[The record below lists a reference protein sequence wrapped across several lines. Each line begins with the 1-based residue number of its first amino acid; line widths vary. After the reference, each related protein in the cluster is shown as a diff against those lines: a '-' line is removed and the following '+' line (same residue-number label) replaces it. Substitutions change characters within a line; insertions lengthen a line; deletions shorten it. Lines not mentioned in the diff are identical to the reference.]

1 MRCINCGAPLKD
13 DNAIF
18 CEKCYKLA
26 SNQNNEEI
34 KPNIKRDELK
44 TPKNKSNKPKKKKA
58 LRNTFIIIGSVILA
72 VVIAIVWWISS
83 LLGVIEKGSL
93 SGDLAISEKNDLP
106 FNEEVKNIALYWLD
120 TREHNSV
127 GRTDAI
133 IILSIDR
140 VNNDIKLT
148 SIARDTSIYYQNGKR
163 DKITHAWAY
172 GGANLAVKTLNYNFD
187 LDITDYVTVN
197 FYQFADIIDYIGGVE
212 IDVSEAEMAVMNRE
226 HIPYAQSIGVDTKP
240 LTHAGI
246 QILDGGQA
254 LSYAR
259 DRSIGGD
266 IARGGRQREVLAA
279 MFSAAKKVSPFKYA
293 KLVEMILE
301 RCKTTLDKSEM
312 LSIGMWAVTKSPE
325 IKSIGFP
332 NDEVKATGQMIN
344 GTSHVVYDLDMA
356 TKAMHD
362 FIYGK
367 EEKTETEEISSKA
380 S

>member
-13 DNAIF
+13 ENAIF

-26 SNQNNEEI
+26 SNQSNEEI

-44 TPKNKSNKPKKKKA
+44 SPSNKRPKSKKKKT
-58 LRNTFIIIGSVILA
+58 LRNTLIVIGCVVLAII
-72 VVIAIVWWISS
+72 IAIVWWITS
-83 LLGVIEKGSL
+83 LFGVIEKGSL
-93 SGDLAISEKNDLP
+93 SGDLAISENGDLP
-106 FNEEVKNIALYWLD
+106 FNEDVKNIALYGLD

-140 VNNDIKLT
+140 VNNAIKMT
-148 SIARDTSIYYQNGKR
+148 SIARDTSIQYQNGKR

-172 GGANLAVKTLNYNFD
+172 GGANLAVKTLNYNFG

-226 HIPYAQSIGVDTKP
+226 HIPYAQSIGIDTKL
-240 LTHAGI
+240 LTHAGL
-246 QILDGGQA
+246 QKLDGGQA

-259 DRSIGGD
+259 DRDMGGD
-266 IARGGRQREVLAA
+266 FARGGRQREVLTA
-279 MFSAAKKVSPFKYA
+279 MFEAAKEMSPFKYP
-293 KLVEMILE
+293 KLIEMVLKQ
-301 RCKTTLDKSEM
+301 CKTTLDSSEM
-312 LSIGMWAVTKSPE
+312 MSIGMWAITKSPK
-325 IKSIGFP
+325 IMSMGFP
-332 NDEVKATGQMIN
+332 NDEVKSTGQMIN
-344 GTSHVVYDLDMA
+344 GTSHVVYDLEKA
-356 TKAMHD
+356 TEVLHD
-362 FIYGK
+362 FIYNKK
-367 EEKTETEEISSKA
+367 EEEISSEA